1 MNRFLIALCVVAFIG
16 CATTGGGPDKA
27 KMAEGYYNKGLAHLQ
42 AGDLELAYV
51 EFHRAVQTDD
61 KNKMSLYALGLIRER
76 QGKFDEAETFY
87 KEALDIDKNFSE
99 AYNALGVVYSRQ
111 QRWKEALRN
120 FKKALENKLYTT
132 PHIPYLNMGDMYMAQ
147 RDYAMAINAYRES
160 KNFVNQDLTVYRLG
174 MALLEAGRTKEAI
187 AELREGVKMSP
198 NYADMRLALGLAYLR
213 EGDKRNAM
221 PEFQRVIEL
230 APKSEAA
237 RTARDYLTTLQKK
250 PGK

>member
-1 MNRFLIALCVVAFIG
+1 MKRSLTVLCLVALLG
-16 CATTGGGPDKA
+16 CATTGGGPDKT

-42 AGDLELAYV
+42 TGDLELAYV

-61 KNKMSLYALGLIRER
+61 KNKMSYYALGLIRER
-76 QGKFDEAETFY
+76 QGKFDDAITFY
-87 KEALDIDKNFSE
+87 EEALDIDANFSE

-111 QRWKEALRN
+111 QKWKEALKN

-147 RDYAMAINAYRES
+147 KEYVKAIDAYRES

-174 MALLEAGRTKEAI
+174 MALIEAGRMKDAI

-198 NYADMRLALGLAYLR
+198 NYVDMRMALGLAYLR
-213 EGDKRNAM
+213 DGDKRSAL
-221 PEFQRVIEL
+221 PEFQKVVEL
-230 APKSEAA
+230 APKSDAA

-250 PGK
+250 PVK